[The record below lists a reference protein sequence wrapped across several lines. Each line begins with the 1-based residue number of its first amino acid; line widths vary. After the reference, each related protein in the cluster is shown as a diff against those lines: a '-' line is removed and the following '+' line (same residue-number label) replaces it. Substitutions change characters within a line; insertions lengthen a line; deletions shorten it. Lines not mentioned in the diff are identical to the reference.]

1 MKKINST
8 LLFSPTM
15 QRNRC
20 GIALNFLADA
30 GYGANSDL
38 RAGVSGGL
46 CWSSRQ
52 LGNVNQ
58 ACKMLGYS
66 RDSFHRL
73 KELATKTLPRKTSAK
88 RPSGSKASTTQ
99 TGGGSRKRG
108 INLCLDLSATLF
120 YIQGSGNA
128 VGKPFP

>member
-1 MKKINST
+1 
-8 LLFSPTM
+8 M

-52 LGNVNQ
+52 LGNVKQ

-66 RDSFHRL
+66 RDSFHRF
-73 KELATKTLPRKTSAK
+73 KELSCQEK
-88 RPSGSKASTTQ
+88 RARSDHLDRRLDLTNSGE
-99 TGGGSRKRG
+99 SRKRG

-120 YIQGSGNA
+120 YIQGPGNE

>member
-1 MKKINST
+1 
-8 LLFSPTM
+8 M

-38 RAGVSGGL
+38 RAGISGGL

-52 LGNVNQ
+52 LGNVKQ

-66 RDSFHRL
+66 RDSFHRF
-73 KELATKTLPRKTSAK
+73 KELSTKTLPRKTSAK
-88 RPSGSKASTTQ
+88 RPSGSKARPHKQAGKAANAAS
-99 TGGGSRKRG
+99 
-108 INLCLDLSATLF
+108 ICESATLF
-120 YIQGSGNA
+120 YIQGSGNE

>member
-1 MKKINST
+1 MRHRLE
-8 LLFSPTM
+8 LLG
-15 QRNRC
+15 RRGLRC
-20 GIALNFLADA
+20 
-30 GYGANSDL
+30 SDL

-58 ACKMLGYS
+58 ARKMLGYS
-66 RDSFHRL
+66 RDSFLRF
-73 KELATKTLPRKTSAK
+73 KELATKILARKTSAK
-88 RPSGSKASTTQ
+88 RLSGSKASTAQ

-108 INLCLDLSATLF
+108 IDLSATLF
-120 YIQGSGNA
+120 FIQGSGNE